1 MDTGTRTQQS
11 GNLEHEAGSVTL
23 RCTRKAL
30 ALLKLGADTLADP
43 PPSNDDWYMNLL
55 WLDRRK
61 CLLLT
66 TSKA

>member
-1 MDTGTRTQQS
+1 
-11 GNLEHEAGSVTL
+11 VTL